1 MSLFHS
7 LLMLLLLCSAPFGEP
22 ADKVSHPTPTMSLK
36 SPLSIISLSL
46 SLSLSSSFSLGE
58 LSKNIANPSHWAD
71 AIPCPQRKSTP
82 PFMGKRQEQQQQ
94 LRQRM
99 PPGKSRV
106 VSVPQGALLV
116 ERENDLSTYNWNS
129 FGLRY
134 GKRQALPAKEKL

>member
-7 LLMLLLLCSAPFGEP
+7 SLVLLLLFSAPFGEP
-22 ADKVSHPTPTMSLK
+22 ADSYFPLK
-36 SPLSIISLSL
+36 DSWHA
-46 SLSLSSSFSLGE
+46 GE

-82 PFMGKRQEQQQQ
+82 PFMGKRQEQQQQQ